1 MSETTPHLA
10 MVLSTTQL
18 FEIEKMDRVIDNTTD
33 LPKLRDL
40 TKQLHRAWQM
50 QKASSRW
57 LIDENCKLMQAEQQ
71 ASMEARRRRNPMG
84 WLFGLMDGRS

>member
-33 LPKLRDL
+33 LIALRDIS
-40 TKQLHRAWQM
+40 KQLHRAWQM

-57 LIDENCKLMQAEQQ
+57 LIDENCKAMQAEQQ
-71 ASMEARRRRNPMG
+71 ARMEARQRRNPMG
-84 WLFGLMDGRS
+84 WLFDLMGQ

>member
-18 FEIEKMDRVIDNTTD
+18 FEIEKMDRVIDGTTD
-33 LPKLRDL
+33 PAKLRDL

-50 QKASSRW
+50 QKAASRW
-57 LIDENCKLMQAEQQ
+57 LIDQNCDAMQAEQ
-71 ASMEARRRRNPMG
+71 AARMEARQRRPMG
-84 WLFGLMDGRS
+84 WLLDLMGK

>member
-1 MSETTPHLA
+1 MSEITPHLA

-33 LPKLRDL
+33 LAKLRDL

-57 LIDENCKLMQAEQQ
+57 LIDENCKAMQAEQQ
-71 ASMEARRRRNPMG
+71 ARMEARQRRNPMG
-84 WLFGLMDGRS
+84 WLLGLMDK